1 MPLVCCCL
9 KATGAPPTTA
19 DCEVPG
25 TCALN
30 VSLHAGFRCK
40 EEPQS
45 TLWERLR
52 TVCCVAEQV
61 CILGAAGV
69 MDKARRAD
77 RRDEAVRFL
86 ISAGC

>member
-9 KATGAPPTTA
+9 KATTPPTTA

-30 VSLHAGFRCK
+30 VSLDASFRCE

-61 CILGAAGV
+61 RILGAAGV
-69 MDKARRAD
+69 MDRARSAD